1 MMLIVRDDRVSPLDD
16 AAPTVFDIVRLGVR
30 GGSSGGMSLTS
41 LSLSDNIRR
50 RLSGVSLSETVT
62 CHKRVSYNSGT
73 AVQSL
78 QHHIC
83 NQEVEGFTCSN
94 LGQVIHMYVPV

>member
-1 MMLIVRDDRVSPLDD
+1 MTLVVRDDRVSPLVDVVQ
-16 AAPTVFDIVRLGVR
+16 AALDSVRLGVR

-62 CHKRVSYNSGT
+62 EQKNSSTNSVLNKLSVHLVGT
-73 AVQSL
+73 GRMLPQP
-78 QHHIC
+78 H
-83 NQEVEGFTCSN
+83 T
-94 LGQVIHMYVPV
+94 

>member
-1 MMLIVRDDRVSPLDD
+1 MLIVRDDRVSPLDD

-62 CHKRVSYNSGT
+62 RM

-83 NQEVEGFTCSN
+83 NQEIEGLTCSN
-94 LGQVIHMYVPV
+94 LGQVIHMYVPVTELYNLI